1 VLGHWQLRGYG
12 LWAVELRTTGEFIG
26 RIGCWNPDG
35 WPGFEIGWTLRREF
49 WGHGYATEGA
59 QAAVQFAFR
68 DLDQSR
74 IISLIQPGND
84 ASVRVAQR
92 LGETREGQ
100 IEVMGQQAMVFGL
113 HR

>member
-1 VLGHWQLRGYG
+1 M
-12 LWAVELRTTGEFIG
+12 
-26 RIGCWNPDG
+26 
-35 WPGFEIGWTLRREF
+35 LRREF

-113 HR
+113 RR